1 MDVQKLAT
9 YGTAVAVVG
18 TGSIVGGGQVLDNV
32 QGGPQKRIEA
42 QATELRLIV
51 RDEVRAAIKEAW
63 PKSTGYIKGTQPN
76 GNYRTIVPNGSNTS
90 NTNKQ

>member
-18 TGSIVGGGQVLDNV
+18 TGSIVGGGQLLDNV

-51 RDEVRAAIKEAW
+51 REEVRAAIKEAW

>member
-32 QGGPQKRIEA
+32 QCGPQKRIEA

-51 RDEVRAAIKEAW
+51 REEVRAAIKEAW

>member
-1 MDVQKLAT
+1 VDVQKLAT

-51 RDEVRAAIKEAW
+51 REEVRAAIKEAW